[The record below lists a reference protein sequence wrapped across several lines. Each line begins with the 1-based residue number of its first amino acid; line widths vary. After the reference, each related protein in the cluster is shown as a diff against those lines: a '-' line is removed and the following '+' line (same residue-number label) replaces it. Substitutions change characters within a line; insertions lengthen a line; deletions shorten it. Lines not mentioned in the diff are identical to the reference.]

1 MALDKT
7 NTNPYYLLGRY
18 VAVVER
24 SNNEQLRAAQMDNIR
39 QNTALLTR
47 YDRNKAN
54 FADIRMEIISKVNAN
69 GWPEKVLE
77 DADGGRFWLGYYH
90 QKAELPMFVADV
102 THHTPE
108 RVDPV
113 ENNEIDELRDDR
125 SATSD

>member
-18 VAVVER
+18 VAVVEM

-39 QNTALLTR
+39 QSTALLTR

-90 QKAELPMFVADV
+90 QKAELPMFVESV
-102 THHTPE
+102 THHTPD
-108 RVDPV
+108 RVAPV
-113 ENNEIDELRDDR
+113 ESNEIDELRD
-125 SATSD
+125 A

>member
-24 SNNEQLRAAQMDNIR
+24 SNNEQLRAAQMDNI
-39 QNTALLTR
+39 QQSTALLTR

-54 FADIRMEIISKVNAN
+54 FADIRMEIISKVNSD
-69 GWPEKVLE
+69 GWPEKVL

-90 QKAELPMFVADV
+90 QKAELPMFVESV
-102 THHTPE
+102 THHTPD
-108 RVDPV
+108 RVAPV
-113 ENNEIDELRDDR
+113 ESNEIDELRD
-125 SATSD
+125 A

>member
-24 SNNEQLRAAQMDNIR
+24 SNNVQLRAAQMDNIL

-47 YDRNKAN
+47 YDRNKAK
-54 FADIRMEIISKVNAN
+54 FADIRIEILSKFDAD

-77 DADGGRFWLGYYH
+77 DADGSRFYVGYYH
-90 QKAELPMFVADV
+90 QKSALPMFVEKV
-102 THHTPE
+102 EHHKPDA
-108 RVDPV
+108 VDPV
-113 ENNEIDELRDDR
+113 ESNEIDELRD
-125 SATSD
+125 A

>member
-7 NTNPYYLLGRY
+7 NTNQYYLFGRY

-24 SNNEQLRAAQMDNIR
+24 SNNVPMRAAQMNNIR
-39 QNTALLTR
+39 QNTALLTQ

-90 QKAELPMFVADV
+90 QKAALPMFVDDV

-113 ENNEIDELRDDR
+113 ESNEI
-125 SATSD
+125 ATLKR